1 MKKIIWVFLLLPFL
15 GIASKNNLS
24 PISKNCIKLIDPTP
38 EIILKKYL
46 DVVLDKTKYEDIKD
60 IELMGTGTV
69 MGQTME
75 ITQRYIFKD
84 TNYCIKMNMGA
95 MGTVFYT
102 AKINNEFIIKQQ
114 GTDVPIEDKMKPELI
129 VQAFYFVEK
138 YFLENKAY
146 TLKLVGSET
155 VDGKDSYNV
164 EITTPSKNTINFYF
178 DKATGLKIRMVTSVN
193 GNSQII
199 NYSDYITVNGIQFP
213 SKSSTDPGQGFTID
227 IEYKNIKVNSGLTVK
242 DLQ

>member
-60 IELMGTGTV
+60 IELIGTGTV

-75 ITQRYIFKD
+75 MTQRYIFKD
-84 TNYCIKMNMGA
+84 ANFCTKMNMGT
-95 MGTVFYT
+95 MGTILYV
-102 AKINNEFIIKQQ
+102 AKINNEFKMKQQ
-114 GTDVPIEDKMKPELI
+114 GTDVPIDDKMKPELI
-129 VQAFYFVEK
+129 EQGTYFIEK
-138 YFLENKAY
+138 YYLENKGY
-146 TLKLVGSET
+146 SLKLVGSET
-155 VDGKDSYNV
+155 VDGKDAYNV
-164 EITTPSKNTINFYF
+164 EITSQSNNTINFYF
-178 DKATGLKIRMVTSVN
+178 DKATGLKLRMVITVN
-193 GNSQII
+193 GNSQIF
-199 NYSDYITVNGIQFP
+199 NYSDYLTVNGILFP
-213 SKSSTDPGQGFTID
+213 SKTSIDPGQGFTID